1 MEKKTT
7 PLALWV
13 MERGNVAKEEL
24 VEQQFVKPYVQMD
37 EMHIMVIPKTP
48 FLGHARLSTKF
59 ERWGS
64 YHFKG
69 GFP

>member
-1 MEKKTT
+1 VEKKTT

-37 EMHIMVIPKTP
+37 EMHIMEIPKTP
-48 FLGHARLSTKF
+48 FLQTRLYVQNF
-59 ERWGS
+59 NGELI
-64 YHFKG
+64 
-69 GFP
+69 